1 MSGLIL
7 DSLEIRQFRA
17 FRYLSI
23 EKLGRVNLIVGKNNV
38 GKSCLLEALQL
49 YASKGFPNL
58 LWQILRSHDE
68 DPGGRSSQVLSSSQD
83 DEAALSALKYLFY
96 GRKEIKA
103 DIEPISIGP
112 VSAPDKTLSLTIKF
126 YASNI
131 DEEGRRN
138 FQPALFEDEFALED
152 LTPRLSIWQG
162 EQVIVVT
169 YPLSAIPS
177 RLHRTEFRAVNCVTA
192 DASGLDKRKIGE
204 LWDNIALTDREAQV
218 LAALRIIAPG
228 IEGISIVGDPGKTR
242 ERFTI
247 VKVAGIDEP
256 VPIRSLGDGMQ
267 RMLGIALALVNAE
280 NGLLLIDEIE
290 NGLHYSVQTDLW
302 RLIFQVSQRL
312 NIQVFATSHSW
323 DCIEAFQKATQ
334 ENEQEGVLIRLEH
347 KKGEVV
353 ATVFDENELAIATRE
368 QIEIR

>member
-1 MSGLIL
+1 MSDLIL
-7 DSLEIRQFRA
+7 DSLEIRRFRS
-17 FRYLSI
+17 FRHLSI
-23 EKLGRVNLIVGKNNV
+23 AKLGRVNLIVGKNNV

-49 YASKGFPNL
+49 YAGKGFPNL
-58 LWQILRSHDE
+58 LWQILHSHDE
-68 DPGGRSSQVLSSSQD
+68 DPGGRSSQVYSSSQD

-96 GRKEIKA
+96 GRKEIKT
-103 DIEPISIGP
+103 DIDPVSIGP
-112 VSAPDKTLSLTIKF
+112 VNAPDKTLSLTIKF

-152 LTPRLSIWQG
+152 LTPRLSVWQG

-169 YPLSAIPS
+169 YPLSPIPS
-177 RLHRTEFRAVNCVTA
+177 RLHRTEFKVVNCVIA
-192 DASGLDKRKIGE
+192 EAGGLDKRKIGE
-204 LWDNIALTDREAQV
+204 LWDKIALTDRESQV

-228 IEGISIVGDPGKTR
+228 IEGISIVGDSGKTR

-247 VKVAGIDEP
+247 VKVAGMDEP

-280 NGLLLIDEIE
+280 NGLLLIDEVE
-290 NGLHYSVQTDLW
+290 NGLHYSIQTDLW
-302 RLIFQVSQRL
+302 RLIFQVAQRL

-323 DCIEAFQKATQ
+323 DCIEAFQKAAQ
-334 ENEQEGVLIRLEH
+334 ENEQEGGLIRLEH

-353 ATVFDENELAIATRE
+353 ATIFDEHELAIATRE